1 MGGAEDL
8 GDGGS
13 LFDRTRYGGDAK
25 EVAFGLL
32 EQVGNRECDVDVV
45 AWVGVEEDGDFLQVA
60 RSILWIEDQGSRI
73 GWHCSS
79 SEISPHRFVP
89 HRLSRLG
96 GRPLIPRCLKWRF
109 PLRFEQSAEI
119 SPLVV
124 SRLKKEFKF

>member
-1 MGGAEDL
+1 MVCEILHFGVEAESEPFVVGGE
-8 GDGGS
+8 GFGYWHG
-13 LFDRTRYGGDAK
+13 GGDADGCEPEIEG
-25 EVAFGLL
+25 EVLKG
-32 EQVGNRECDVDVV
+32 GGVDC
-45 AWVGVEEDGDFLQVA
+45 AISYL
-60 RSILWIEDQGSRI
+60 
-73 GWHCSS
+73 
-79 SEISPHRFVP
+79 ISPHRFVP